1 MLLSINFKYK
11 IKYNNKLQK
20 RGGVGD
26 YEHLSLTGQTM
37 SKSNVW
43 SLLTKFIEFKD
54 QTYFSDRK
62 KEKTSESLDHHNL
75 TKIQEQ
81 NNDSQYVNQ

>member
-1 MLLSINFKYK
+1 MS
-11 IKYNNKLQK
+11 
-20 RGGVGD
+20 
-26 YEHLSLTGQTM
+26 M
-37 SKSNVW
+37 SKSNLW
-43 SLLTKFIEFKD
+43 SRLTKFIEFKG

-62 KEKTSESLDHHNL
+62 REKTSESLDHHNL